1 MLKRALRR
9 SVNQVRHV
17 TPVRAAAARGLVG
30 AVYRQVERDFGML
43 APPVALHSPAPT
55 VLAAA
60 WLMLREAL
68 VADGLSDRVTRET
81 VAEAVSRANACPYCV
96 AVHGATARALRRRPD
111 ERLVAW
117 AEGRGPMS
125 FPADRRPELAG
136 VAVTFHYLNRMVS
149 VFLPDS
155 PLPAAA
161 PAAGTAVLGRIMS
174 GWARRRH
181 APGQSLDLLPD
192 AELPADLVW
201 AKGNPTIAAAFAR
214 AAAAFGAAGERS
226 VPADVRALLLA
237 ELVGHDG
244 TPPGLSRAWLTP
256 LVAELAV
263 ADQPAG
269 RLALLTAFAPY
280 QVTEPDIA
288 ALHGDDRAV
297 VELASWSAFAAAR
310 SARFRLD

>member
-9 SVNQVRHV
+9 SVDQVRHV

-30 AVYRQVERDFGML
+30 TVYRQVERDFGML
-43 APPVALHSPAPT
+43 APPMALHSPAPT
-55 VLAAA
+55 VLAAS

-68 VADGLSDRVTRET
+68 VADGVSDRVTRET
-81 VAEAVSRANACPYCV
+81 VAEAVSRVNACPYCV
-96 AVHGATARALRRRPD
+96 AVHGATARALRQRPD

-117 AEGRGPMS
+117 AEGFAPRP
-125 FPADRRPELAG
+125 FPGDRLPELAG

-161 PAAGTAVLGRIMS
+161 PAAGMSVLGRIMG

-181 APGQSLDLLPD
+181 APGQSLDLLPE
-192 AELPADLVW
+192 AELPMDLLW
-201 AKGNPTIAAAFAR
+201 AKGSPSIAGAFAR
-214 AAAAFGAAGERS
+214 AAAAFEAAGERS

-256 LVAELAV
+256 LVAELAA
-263 ADQPAG
+263 ADQAAG

-288 ALHGDDRAV
+288 AVRRDDRAV

-310 SARFRLD
+310 AARFRLD